1 MSRSIYDSR
10 QRWTYVFILIAVL
23 IVIATVYFS
32 NSLSR
37 RLAEEER
44 NKAEIWAE
52 ATKILTAPEP
62 LNFSGNGTPLT
73 YGELENKQAETEFTL
88 MNLILKII
96 NSNTSIPAILCN
108 EKDSVS
114 SYKNIETPEKDT
126 DAFLKNK
133 IEEFKAGN
141 PPIVITIDDREG
153 EVNQYLYYDDSVF
166 LKRLLMFPYVQ
177 LSVVFAFIFLSLLA
191 LLSAK
196 KAEQNKVW
204 AGLSKETAHQLGTPI
219 SSLIAWVEY
228 LKTKDVEATYLREM
242 EKDVKRLE
250 TVADRFSKI
259 GSNPEL
265 LPLNI
270 NESLKSACEYMKT
283 RISPKVILTV
293 EPSREPAIVLM
304 NDSLFSWVIENITKN
319 AVDAM
324 EGRGSIC
331 YRIENN
337 TKKVC
342 IDITDTGKG
351 LAKSRFKTIFNPG
364 YTTKTRGWGLGLSLV
379 KRIVESYPG
388 GKIYVKNS
396 EAGKGTT
403 FRIELRKYNPV
414 GMTCR

>member
-1 MSRSIYDSR
+1 MGRSINDSR
-10 QRWTYVFILIAVL
+10 QWWTYIFILIAVL

-37 RLAEEER
+37 QLAEEER
-44 NKAEIWAE
+44 KKAELWAE
-52 ATKILTAPEP
+52 STKILTVPDS
-62 LNFSGNGTPLT
+62 LDFSENEAYPS
-73 YGELENKQAETEFTL
+73 YEALENKQMETESTL
-88 MNLILKII
+88 LNLITKII
-96 NSNTSIPAILCN
+96 NGNTSIPVILCD
-108 EKDSVS
+108 EQDSVNDHR
-114 SYKNIETPEKDT
+114 NIKIPEKDAE
-126 DAFLKNK
+126 AFLKNK
-133 IEEFKAGN
+133 IEKFKAKN
-141 PPIVITIDDREG
+141 PPIVITIDDNG
-153 EVNQYLYYDDSVF
+153 NEVKQYLYYDDSVF
-166 LKRLLMFPYVQ
+166 LKRLLMFPYIQ
-177 LSVVFAFIFLSLLA
+177 LSVVFAFIILSFLA

-204 AGLSKETAHQLGTPI
+204 VGLSKETAHQLGTPI

-228 LKTKDVEATYLREM
+228 LKTKEVDATYLKEM

-259 GSNPEL
+259 GSNPEP

-270 NESLKSACEYMKT
+270 NESIKSSYEYMRT
-283 RISPKVILTV
+283 RISSKVKLTIEFSE
-293 EPSREPAIVLM
+293 EPSLVLM

-324 EGRGSIC
+324 EGRGSIH
-331 YRIENN
+331 YQIENN
-337 TKKVC
+337 TKKIY

-351 LAKSRFKTIFNPG
+351 IAKSRFKTIFNPG

-396 EAGKGTT
+396 EIGKGTT
-403 FRIELRKYNPV
+403 FRIELRKYH
-414 GMTCR
+414 G

>member
-1 MSRSIYDSR
+1 MGRSIYDSK
-10 QRWTYVFILIAVL
+10 QWWTYIFILIAVL
-23 IVIATVYFS
+23 IVITTVYFS

-37 RLAEEER
+37 QLAEEER

-52 ATKILTAPEP
+52 ATKILTEPEP
-62 LNFSGNGTPLT
+62 LNFSGNKAPVVS
-73 YGELENKQAETEFTL
+73 YEELENKQMETESTL
-88 MNLILKII
+88 MNLIAKII
-96 NSNTSIPAILCN
+96 NGNTSIPVILCN

-114 SYKNIETPEKDT
+114 SSRNIEIPEKDT
-126 DAFLKNK
+126 ETFLKNK
-133 IEEFKAGN
+133 IEEFKAAN
-141 PPIVITIDDREG
+141 PPIVITINDNG
-153 EVNQYLYYDDSVF
+153 NEVKQYLYYDDSVF
-166 LKRLLMFPYVQ
+166 QKRLLMFPYVQ
-177 LSVVFAFIFLSLLA
+177 LFVVFAFIILSFLA

-204 AGLSKETAHQLGTPI
+204 VGLSKETAHQLGTPI

-228 LKTKDVEATYLREM
+228 LKTKEVDATYLKEM

-259 GSNPEL
+259 GSNPEP

-270 NESLKSACEYMKT
+270 NESIKSSYEYMRT
-283 RISPKVILTV
+283 RISSKVKLTI
-293 EPSREPAIVLM
+293 EPSQEPALVLM

-324 EGRGSIC
+324 EGQGSIH
-331 YRIENN
+331 YQIENN
-337 TKKVC
+337 TKKVY

-351 LAKSRFKTIFNPG
+351 IAKSRFKTIFNPG

-396 EAGKGTT
+396 EIGKGTT
-403 FRIELRKYNPV
+403 FRIELRKYH
-414 GMTCR
+414 G